1 MEKAVFGLTE
11 VFAEQIATTRLVAN
25 PGCYPTG
32 ALLALWPLGDHLKK
46 LKVPPVIDAKSGV
59 SGAGGRVEN
68 STTNYVDVN
77 ENLKPY
83 KIFQHQ
89 HRPEIQLYLAQQG
102 YPEEQL
108 GDIIFTPHLLPVNR
122 GILSTIYLRFSEPI
136 EEVELRKCNR

>member
-1 MEKAVFGLTE
+1 MTE
-11 VFAEQIATTRLVAN
+11 
-25 PGCYPTG
+25 
-32 ALLALWPLGDHLKK
+32 
-46 LKVPPVIDAKSGV
+46 
-59 SGAGGRVEN
+59 VEN

-89 HRPEIQLYLAQQG
+89 HQPEIQLYLAQQG

-136 EEVELRKCNR
+136 EEAELRKGYQDFWANKAVVHLLEPGVAKTLLFCSQHVWSQVWQRPCFVYSGVGARCGDYPQSTN